1 MALKNIFL
9 NIAGY
14 SIELIPQTLPIEIET
29 GYKYFVTGKINKPD
43 ITIQCFE
50 GIPEGLFTDSKA
62 VFEAENDDQKFYS
75 IYENKD
81 SLGFVI
87 YNQQNKTEIQQ
98 VAFLSAD
105 FKHWKIYSAA
115 TPQGRLVPLSFPMGP
130 IVMQYLTIKND
141 AVMIHASCVYDGEKG
156 RVFTGF
162 SGNGKSTMSQIWAS
176 DGDLIINDDRLIIK
190 KEGNDFFVHN
200 TPMYYPDIPKKAPL
214 SSIYLISHAPENRI
228 AKITGAVAVSRVLAF
243 CIQNNFN
250 EYIINNNLEFISG
263 VCAKTPV
270 SDLGFVPDR
279 SVIDFVLNYEDK

>member
-1 MALKNIFL
+1 MTLKNIFL

-50 GIPEGLFTDSKA
+50 GIPEGLFTDIKP
-62 VFEAENDDQKFYS
+62 VFEAENDDQRFYS
-75 IYENKD
+75 IYETKD
-81 SLGFVI
+81 SLGFII

-98 VAFLSAD
+98 IAILSAD
-105 FKHWKIYSAA
+105 FKHWQIYSTA
-115 TPQGRLVPLSFPMGP
+115 TPQGRLIPLSFPMGP

-176 DGDLIINDDRLIIK
+176 DGDLIINDDRLIIR
-190 KEGNDFFVHN
+190 KEGTGFFVHN

-228 AKITGAVAVSRVLAF
+228 KKVTGAVAVSRVLAF

-250 EYIINNNLEFISG
+250 EYIIDNNLEFISG
-263 VCAKTPV
+263 ICTKTPV